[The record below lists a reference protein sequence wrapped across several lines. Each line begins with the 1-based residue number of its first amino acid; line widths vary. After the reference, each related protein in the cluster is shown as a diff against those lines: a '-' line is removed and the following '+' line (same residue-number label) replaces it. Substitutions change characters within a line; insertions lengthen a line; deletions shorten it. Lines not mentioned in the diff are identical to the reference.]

1 MQQAKHVGKVVIE
14 LDQSPVVVGDA
25 QYMIFGGL
33 GGLGLSLASWLIN
46 KKVKRIVLISRN
58 VPSPQQNKQIDALR
72 LSNTEIEVLQCNVN
86 HAVEVK
92 NLFNHVATSSY
103 PLKGIF
109 HCAGVLD
116 DAMLSEQN
124 DQRFIDVM
132 APKVNGAWFIH
143 QHTQNLPLDFFV
155 LFSSATSMLGS
166 SGQASYIAAN
176 SFLDSLA
183 YLRKAQGLPTISINW
198 GAWDAIGMAADKAL
212 QAQLARLGIQTIPP
226 SVAIELMDA
235 ILPMAPT
242 QIGAFG
248 INWEVYLRANS
259 DRAYF
264 HEVMREIEVFDEK
277 NKGAT
282 ESQFLKDFYQISSD
296 ERLAFIQQHIEKNI
310 AAVLGITKPL
320 KMDRQQGLFDMGMDS
335 LTSVELKNRLSAAIK
350 INLPATL
357 AFDYPNINALSDYL
371 LSLLVEIDE
380 ASSATENNSEDNDR
394 KQIENLSEDEAEET
408 LKRTLKE
415 MGFENK

>member
-33 GGLGLSLASWLIN
+33 GDLGLSLASWLIN

-58 VPSPQQNKQIDALR
+58 VPSLQQNKQIDALR

-92 NLFNHVATSSY
+92 NLFNRVATSSY

-124 DQRFIDVM
+124 EQRFIDVM

-166 SGQASYIAAN
+166 SGQANYIAAN

-183 YLRKAQGLPTISINW
+183 YLRNAQGLPTISINW
-198 GAWDAIGMAADKAL
+198 GAWDSIGMASDKAL
-212 QAQLARLGIQTIPP
+212 QALLARLGIQTIPP
-226 SVAIELMDA
+226 SVAIKLMDA
-235 ILPMAPT
+235 ILQMAPT

-248 INWEVYLRANS
+248 VDWEVYLRANS

-282 ESQFLKDFYQISSD
+282 ESQFLKDFYQMGSD

-335 LTSVELKNRLSAAIK
+335 LTSVELKNRLSVAVK

-357 AFDYPNINALSDYL
+357 AFDYPNINTLSDYL